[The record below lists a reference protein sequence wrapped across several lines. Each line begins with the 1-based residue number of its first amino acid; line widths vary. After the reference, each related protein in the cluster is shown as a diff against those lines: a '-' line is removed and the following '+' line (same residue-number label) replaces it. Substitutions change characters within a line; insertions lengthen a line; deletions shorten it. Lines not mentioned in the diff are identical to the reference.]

1 MVIKK
6 NKKKD
11 KNFELEKKKSTTK
24 KVKTKETQTVKQEK
38 ITQKRGSKKAEKI
51 IKEEIKPSVT
61 LDESKIEA
69 TKYYPPQMDK
79 KNGQK
84 YVSYEEKKSL
94 PDETLIKQKYDDNK
108 IVLLVRDPYWC
119 YAYWDLSGNLIENK
133 KKEIKPGWGKY
144 DLILRIYDVT
154 DIIFNGFNA
163 HKYQDIKISM
173 DSNNWYI
180 NIWEAGRSYIV
191 DIGFKT
197 EDGHFIL
204 LARSNVV
211 NTPRDRVSNITDE
224 EWMVV
229 DEDFDELF
237 RLSGGGKFGSSE
249 SFRSL
254 LEMNLSSENVS
265 SFSSP
270 SGKPEEKKGFFL
282 IADTELIVYGA
293 TEKDA
298 KLKVRG
304 EPINLNID
312 GSFSL
317 RYHLPNTT
325 LKIPIEA
332 ESSDGKDKIT
342 INITVE
348 RKTE

>member
-1 MVIKK
+1 MVTKKRKNSEKDTEQVKKKKVTKKAKEIKTLKETPKIKSKKSKDKEDIIKK
-6 NKKKD
+6 
-11 KNFELEKKKSTTK
+11 T
-24 KVKTKETQTVKQEK
+24 
-38 ITQKRGSKKAEKI
+38 SK
-51 IKEEIKPSVT
+51 PTVT
-61 LDESKIEA
+61 LDESNIEA

-79 KNGQK
+79 ENGKK
-84 YVSYEEKKSL
+84 YITYEKEKKFL
-94 PDETLIKQKYDDNK
+94 DETKIQQKYDDNK

-119 YAYWDLSGNLIENK
+119 YAYWDLSEELINNK
-133 KKEIKPGWGKY
+133 KREIKPEWGKY
-144 DLILRIYDVT
+144 DIILRVYDVT
-154 DIIFNGFNA
+154 DIIFDGNNA
-163 HKYQDIKISM
+163 HKFQDIKISW
-173 DSNNWYI
+173 DANNWYI
-180 NIWEAGRSYIV
+180 NVWEAGRAYIT

-211 NTPRDRVSNITDE
+211 NTPNDKVSNITDE

-237 RLSGGGKFGSSE
+237 RLSGGGKFGASE
-249 SFRSL
+249 GFRSFP
-254 LEMNLSSENVS
+254 EMNLASESVS

-282 IADTELIVYGA
+282 IVDTELIVYGA

-298 KLKVRG
+298 QLKIKEEIIKLN
-304 EPINLNID
+304 PD

-332 ESSDGKDKIT
+332 QSANGKDKIT
-342 INITVE
+342 LNITVV